1 MKSDAV
7 DKGFAAF
14 EILEKSLLAP
24 TTEQAETGKV
34 YKQQLDAL

>member
-1 MKSDAV
+1 MKSDKV

-24 TTEQAETGKV
+24 TMEQAEVGKN
-34 YKQQLDAL
+34 YK